1 MIEYNDA
8 LHGAHGCHPI
18 DAMEA
23 EELTEEQARKLLEHL
38 GYEPPAPKPPL
49 QSGAALET
57 AAGLCR
63 MHCECPQIFAVL
75 AYVVTHG
82 REGLRDMSRKLGV
95 PRTTLHRRIEKIRAE
110 YPGMGR
116 YFPQFPSKS
125 HRRGKKRNKAQSLYR
140 GNDAPANQRS
150 IE

>member
-1 MIEYNDA
+1 MREVAYNDS
-8 LHGAHGCHPI
+8 LHGAHHCHPI

-38 GYEPPAPKPPL
+38 GYEPPEPKPP
-49 QSGAALET
+49 ALGDVAMQT
-57 AAGLCR
+57 AAELCR
-63 MHCECPQIFAVL
+63 MFCECPKTFAVL

-82 REGLRDMSRKLGV
+82 REGVRDMSRKLGV
-95 PRTTLHRRIEKIRAE
+95 PRTTLHRRIQKIRAA

-125 HRRGKKRNKAQSLYR
+125 HRRGKKRNKA
-140 GNDAPANQRS
+140 A
-150 IE
+150 